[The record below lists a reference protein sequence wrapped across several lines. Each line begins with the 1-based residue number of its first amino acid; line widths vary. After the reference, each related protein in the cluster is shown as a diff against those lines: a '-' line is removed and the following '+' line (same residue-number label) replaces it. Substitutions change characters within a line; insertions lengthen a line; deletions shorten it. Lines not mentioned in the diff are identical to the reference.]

1 MAGLLTADGI
11 IDGRHAGRVTGI
23 VAEGR
28 TFSFR
33 LNETVT
39 ITQNDVRAIQLAKA
53 ALYAGARLLMDA
65 LAVTRVERI
74 VLAGAFGS
82 QIDPLYAMVLGMLP
96 DCDPAA
102 VRAAGNAAG
111 TGAVMALLDRHARP
125 AIETTVRRV
134 EKSKPPSPRLSRSIS
149 SPPWRFPMASTTS
162 PAWPKPSTCRRRHP
176 LQPENGNGVKL
187 SSTALAVR
195 LSDRCILSGPRY
207 APEHHQI
214 GFRLH

>member
-1 MAGLLTADGI
+1 M
-11 IDGRHAGRVTGI
+11 TGI

-134 EKSKPPSPRLSRSIS
+134 EKIETAVAPT
-149 SPPWRFPMASTTS
+149 FPE
-162 PAWPKPSTCRRRHP
+162 PFRRRHGVSP
-176 LQPENGNGVKL
+176 WPRQLPPPGPSHRPAGAALPQRGAGGGVKL

-195 LSDRCILSGPRY
+195 LADRRIFSGQRH